1 MYNNYRD
8 ISVSIC
14 WFVTTTT
21 TTQGSL
27 SVCGREKLFLYVCVC
42 VLLLCVY
49 VSARVLCR
57 CVVLYVI
64 DLLQPLVLE
73 AVVVG
78 HFSANC
84 RLRSH
89 ES

>member
-14 WFVTTTT
+14 WFDDDDARISQCVW
-21 TTQGSL
+21 SRKA
-27 SVCGREKLFLYVCVC
+27 VFVCVC
-42 VLLLCVY
+42 AIIVCLY

-73 AVVVG
+73 AVVAG

>member
-42 VLLLCVY
+42 AIIVCVCVGACF
-49 VSARVLCR
+49 VSVCGFV
-57 CVVLYVI
+57 C
-64 DLLQPLVLE
+64 D
-73 AVVVG
+73 
-78 HFSANC
+78 
-84 RLRSH
+84 
-89 ES
+89 

>member
-1 MYNNYRD
+1 MNNNYRD

-21 TTQGSL
+21 TKTQGSL
-27 SVCGREKLFLYVCVC
+27 ISVCGREKLFCVCVC
-42 VLLLCVY
+42 ASIVFCVG
-49 VSARVLCR
+49 V

>member
-42 VLLLCVY
+42 YYCVCMCR
-49 VSARVLCR
+49 RVF
-57 CVVLYVI
+57 CVGVW
-64 DLLQPLVLE
+64 
-73 AVVVG
+73 
-78 HFSANC
+78 FC
-84 RLRSH
+84 M
-89 ES
+89 

>member
-27 SVCGREKLFLYVCVC
+27 SVCGREKLFLYVC

>member
-1 MYNNYRD
+1 MCVVEK
-8 ISVSIC
+8 SC
-14 WFVTTTT
+14 FCMC
-21 TTQGSL
+21 
-27 SVCGREKLFLYVCVC
+27 VCAIIVCVC
-42 VLLLCVY
+42 VGACF
-49 VSARVLCR
+49 VSVC
-57 CVVLYVI
+57 VLYVI